1 MSHLL
6 APESCSSLSFVLVF
20 VFPMFRVIIEV
31 AIRFA
36 VCHFS
41 YFSSSVALVHFYF
54 YFFFF
59 PPFLTV
65 PFLSPVYLPCS
76 HSFQEAAAP
85 DGCPY
90 VVSKSQLQRLNSSD
104 SARTGRSEEPRAP
117 CETVCKMLHKGIW
130 LLWCFLHRFS

>member
-6 APESCSSLSFVLVF
+6 APESCSSLSFVLLVF
-20 VFPMFRVIIEV
+20 VFPMSRVITEV
-31 AIRFA
+31 MIKFA

-54 YFFFF
+54 YFYFFF
-59 PPFLTV
+59 FFFSPFLTV

-104 SARTGRSEEPRAP
+104 SARTGRSEEP
-117 CETVCKMLHKGIW
+117 
-130 LLWCFLHRFS
+130 